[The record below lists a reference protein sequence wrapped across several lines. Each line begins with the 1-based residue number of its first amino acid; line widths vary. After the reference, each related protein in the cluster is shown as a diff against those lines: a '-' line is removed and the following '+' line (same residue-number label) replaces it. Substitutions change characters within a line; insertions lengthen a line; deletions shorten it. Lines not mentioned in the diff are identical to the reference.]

1 MKNIFIRSKNLS
13 YVGFAYVASYIA
25 SYIAKASLAVALILL
40 LQACSNPARLVY
52 EESSFGTPLE
62 VPPDLTKPSI
72 QDDLSF
78 LDSEPD
84 SKGTAASLAKN
95 NSACSCEDTQLN
107 LPVLPVQEHIKIARD
122 GAQRWL
128 VLQGEPRNIW
138 PWIRGFWL
146 KNDFKLSL
154 EDPVIGL
161 IETDWKQQRN
171 NLPLEGQAESK
182 KVAEQD
188 VIDSKIYAVPTK
200 EKYRVRLD
208 RGEQAGTTEVF
219 LTHRGVELLTDGKL
233 IVWKLRPT
241 DVELEAEML
250 TRMFVYLGNERKK
263 LNAPLA
269 STNQHLNIATLIKDE
284 SGHPILKIDIEFT
297 RVWRRI
303 GLILDRLDFIIEDRD
318 RSVGTYHLRF
328 KDVLKDEELKEEKGW
343 FSSWFSSDTKESPN
357 LQVVLRDEGS
367 STHIAV
373 RNPDGKFSSEEKAT
387 SLLKKIINHLQ

>member
-13 YVGFAYVASYIA
+13 YVDFAYVA
-25 SYIAKASLAVALILL
+25 SYIAKASLAVAFILL
-40 LQACSNPARLVY
+40 SQACSNPARLVY
-52 EESSFGTPLE
+52 EESSFGMPLE
-62 VPPDLTKPSI
+62 VPPDLTKPST

-84 SKGTAASLAKN
+84 KGMAASLVKN
-95 NSACSCEDTQLN
+95 SSACPCEDTQLN

-138 PWIRGFWL
+138 PWIRDFWL

-182 KVAEQD
+182 KKVAEQD
-188 VIDSKIYAVPTK
+188 VIDSKIYAVPTR

-250 TRMFVYLGNERKK
+250 ARMFAYLGNERKK
-263 LNAPLA
+263 LNASLA

-284 SGHPILKIDIEFT
+284 SGHPTLKIDIEFAH
-297 RVWRRI
+297 VWRRI
-303 GLILDRLDFIIEDRD
+303 GLILDRMDFIIEDRD

-328 KDVLKDEELKEEKGW
+328 KDVLKDEELKEEEKGW

-367 STHIAV
+367 STHITV

-387 SLLKKIINHLQ
+387 SLLNKIINHLQ